1 MTIACIHDEVQP
13 EHCAF
18 MKLIDSAQ
26 TNLLAK
32 ALDVYSL
39 RQKVTAANI
48 ANLDTPG
55 YSRKEISFE
64 EKLRDAESLPASSEK
79 LDNVEPSL
87 VDTGEKPK
95 MEEELLNMA
104 DTQIRF
110 QLVSKVLRQK
120 FDELRTGITGNPR

>member
-1 MTIACIHDEVQP
+1 
-13 EHCAF
+13 
-18 MKLIDSAQ
+18 MKLIDSTQ
-26 TNLLAK
+26 TNFLAK

-55 YSRKEISFE
+55 YSKKEISFE
-64 EKLRDAESLPASSEK
+64 DKLRDAESLSASQGDLNK
-79 LDNVEPSL
+79 VEPSL
-87 VDTGEKPK
+87 VDTGEKST